1 MLIITLFYLIQYS
14 YNVPHLRTHFHCH
27 FPPLFLQFLESVKC
41 LHFQFILPTL
51 IFFLYTS
58 HVAQDIFPAI
68 LLADYFHHIGRLCSN
83 IYFVSSMVM
92 AGGNCYVK
100 CQSEWKK
107 NPKVNCFSGYDCFPR
122 LFSSKWE
129 CPCRYV
135 NPKGR
140 QTGLL
145 GFSQWL
151 GDWHLLMCF
160 IIDISFPGFWFQ
172 PFVPFLEKWG
182 KIHLYTD
189 LKVRFWLSFFV
200 KAMSYLPVGFIHSSS
215 KCLLP
220 TYSVPGTLVVTRH

>member
-14 YNVPHLRTHFHCH
+14 YNVPHLWTHFHCH

-68 LLADYFHHIGRLCSN
+68 SLAGYFHHIGRLCSN

-100 CQSEWKK
+100 CQSKWKK

>member
-14 YNVPHLRTHFHCH
+14 YNSPLLWTHFHCH

-68 LLADYFHHIGRLCSN
+68 SLADYFHHIGRLCSN

-189 LKVRFWLSFFV
+189 LKVRFWLWFFV